1 MFRNMPLRA
10 ALERTRFLWNFRRMP
25 MFDRLGHFVSRQ
37 WRPLLVGWILAL
49 GVLWYIA
56 PPLKTVLHDGDFSFL
71 PKDLPSVQAEQ
82 LFRKAFANDL
92 LKSSIVIVGQRETA
106 TGLSDEDKT
115 YIDEKLVPRLR
126 EVSGLT
132 DSDKGSADAQG
143 ESASTN
149 SKKSKTDSKSPPAE
163 TSPAPSEKTKT
174 AAKTASTTPA
184 DATPAA
190 NSGSPDSI
198 VANIRTFSDRD
209 LGPLLVS
216 ADQKATLVIMELTT
230 EFTERKNDP
239 LINKM
244 EALVGR
250 PGHPGTL
257 QLEKDY
263 PRGLDLSLSGLATVG
278 RDMRAAAQHSADAT
292 QMATVVLVVLLLLA
306 IYRAPILAI
315 IPLLTVF
322 VSVEIALHLLCILA
336 KAGYVTLF
344 GGIEVYV
351 TVVLYGA
358 GIDYCMFLM
367 ARYKEEL
374 DNGASFEEAIAISV
388 SRVGHALAASAGTV
402 MCGIGMM
409 IFCRFGK
416 FQDAGIAMSS
426 SLVFVLAASLTMTPA
441 LMMLAGRWAFWPHVQ
456 TERLSKVQGWVS
468 PTSLVNRLLERE
480 WFGAIWG
487 KIGDALIARPGTI
500 FLLAVLLMTPF
511 AVIAVLFQDKLS
523 YGLLSELPKNDSC
536 VVGAAAVQAHF
547 PPGIT
552 GPVTILVQNRNAD
565 FRTDAELK
573 DNQPGWQ
580 QVQTFS
586 DTLNDR
592 KQDLGIDDVRSVAYP
607 LGMAESVQPNRIQ
620 MRALRKRAQSVYVSD
635 KPGFAGQVTKVDVV
649 MAYDPFSPESMAGF
663 DHLRAVLAERGTKG
677 EPSLLPPELNSNDT
691 QLDYLGG
698 TPSIRDLKTV
708 TNGDQWR
715 MDLLVP
721 AVVFLILVM
730 LLRKIA
736 TSAYLIVTVF
746 FSYLVTLGIT
756 FTVFYLIDRHGFT
769 GLDWKV
775 PMFLFT
781 ILVAVGEDYNILLM
795 ARIEEEQRVHGP
807 VDGILVGLRKTGGI
821 ISSCGIIMAG
831 TFSSLM
837 FGSLWGLAQLG
848 FALAFGVLLDTFV
861 VRPILVPAYLIL
873 LNQGFFGRL
882 GRFLGAPKSSPKDR
896 GPWSSNTN
904 RGQLPS
910 TAVLVTPAPAATKTA
925 RREVEG
931 CPPRET

>member
-1 MFRNMPLRA
+1 
-10 ALERTRFLWNFRRMP
+10 

-92 LKSSIVIVGQRETA
+92 LKSSIVVVAQRETA
-106 TGLSDEDKT
+106 TGLSDDDKT

-126 EVSGLT
+126 EVSGLA
-132 DSDKGSADAQG
+132 DSDKSSADAPS
-143 ESASTN
+143 ESASSD
-149 SKKSKTDSKSPPAE
+149 SKKTKTDSKSQPTAG
-163 TSPAPSEKTKT
+163 SPASADKTKT
-174 AAKTASTTPA
+174 EAKTASTTPA
-184 DATPAA
+184 DASRPANA
-190 NSGSPDSI
+190 ASPDSI

-209 LGPLLVS
+209 LGPLLIS
-216 ADQKATLVIMELTT
+216 DDQKATLVIMELTT

-239 LINKM
+239 LINKI
-244 EALVGR
+244 EALLGR

-257 QLEKDY
+257 LLEKDY

-292 QMATVVLVVLLLLA
+292 QVATVVLVVLLLLA

-336 KAGYVTLF
+336 NAGYVTLF

-374 DNGASFEEAIAISV
+374 DNGASFEEAIATSV

-456 TERLSKVQGWVS
+456 TERLAKVQGWVQ
-468 PTSLVNRLLERE
+468 PTSLVSRLLERE

-500 FLLAVLLMTPF
+500 FLLAVFLMTPF
-511 AVIAVLFQDKLS
+511 AVIAVLFQSKLS
-523 YGLLSELPKNDSC
+523 YGLLSELPKNDPC
-536 VVGAAAVQAHF
+536 VVGAAAVRAHF

-573 DNQPGWQ
+573 DNQSGWQ
-580 QVQTFS
+580 TVQAFS
-586 DTLNDR
+586 DTLHDH

-607 LGMAESVQPNRIQ
+607 LGMDEKVQPNRIQ
-620 MRALRKRAQSVYVSD
+620 LRALRKRAQSVYVSD

-649 MAYDPFSPESMAGF
+649 MAYDPFSPESMAGY
-663 DHLRAVLAERGTKG
+663 DHLRAVLAERGNK
-677 EPSLLPPELNSNDT
+677 ESSLLPPELNTNDT

-715 MDLLVP
+715 MDILVP

-807 VDGILVGLRKTGGI
+807 VEGILVGLRKTGGI

-882 GRFLGAPKSSPKDR
+882 GRFLGAPKSSDR
-896 GPWSSNTN
+896 GPWSSNMTHGN
-904 RGQLPS
+904 LPP
-910 TAVLVTPAPAATKTA
+910 TAALVTPAPAATKTA
-925 RREVEG
+925 SPARADY
-931 CPPRET
+931 PPREK

>member
-1 MFRNMPLRA
+1 MF
-10 ALERTRFLWNFRRMP
+10 E
-25 MFDRLGHFVSRQ
+25 RLGHFVSRH

-49 GVLWYIA
+49 VVLYVVA
-56 PPLKTVLHDGDFSFL
+56 PPLKTVIRDGDFSFL

-82 LFRKAFANDL
+82 LFKKAFANDL
-92 LKSSIVIVGQRETA
+92 LKSSIVIVAHRETGD
-106 TGLSDEDKT
+106 GLTDDDKT
-115 YIDEKLVPRLR
+115 YIDEKLVPRLSQLAGLS
-126 EVSGLT
+126 ESG
-132 DSDKGSADAQG
+132 
-143 ESASTN
+143 
-149 SKKSKTDSKSPPAE
+149 KTTGKSPSDDAGHADSAKAKTEAKPAD
-163 TSPAPSEKTKT
+163 TKPSDAKSGD
-174 AAKTASTTPA
+174 AKTASSKTA
-184 DATPAA
+184 D
-190 NSGSPDSI
+190 SSSPQPKNGAEGAVPNVPI
-198 VANIRTFSDRD
+198 VADIRTFSDRD
-209 LGPLLVS
+209 MGPLLIS
-216 ADQKATLVIMELTT
+216 DDQKATLVIMELTT

-239 LINKM
+239 LVNKI
-244 EALVGR
+244 EALFGR
-250 PGHPGTL
+250 PGHPGPL
-257 QLEKDY
+257 FIEKDF
-263 PRGLDLSLSGLATVG
+263 PRGLELSLSGLATVG

-292 QMATVVLVVLLLLA
+292 LLATTVLVIVLLFA
-306 IYRAPILAI
+306 IYRAPILAV

-374 DNGASFEEAIAISV
+374 DHGATFEEAIATSV
-388 SRVGHALAASAGTV
+388 NKVGHALAASAGTV
-402 MCGIGMM
+402 MLGIGMM
-409 IFCRFGK
+409 VFCRFGK

-426 SLVFVLAASLTMTPA
+426 SLIFVLAASLTMTPA
-441 LMMLAGRWAFWPHVQ
+441 LLMLAGRWAFWPHMQ
-456 TERLSKVQGWVS
+456 TGSLSAAQGWVS
-468 PTSLVNRLLERE
+468 PTSLVSRLIERE
-480 WFGAIWG
+480 WFTGIWG
-487 KIGDALIARPGTI
+487 KIGDALVARPGTI
-500 FLLAVLLMTPF
+500 FLLAVSLMTPF

-523 YGLLSELPKNDSC
+523 YGLLSELPANDPC
-536 VVGAAAVQAHF
+536 VVGSAAVQAHF

-552 GPVTILVQNRNAD
+552 GPVTILVQNRSAD

-580 QVQTFS
+580 QIETFS
-586 DTLNDR
+586 ETLKEKKNE
-592 KQDLGIDDVRSVAYP
+592 LGIEDVRSVAFP
-607 LGMAESVQPNRIQ
+607 LGMAERVQTNRLQ
-620 MRALRKRAQSVYVSD
+620 MRALRKRAQSHYVSD
-635 KPGFAGQVTKVDVV
+635 KPGYEGQVTRVDVV
-649 MAYDPFSPESMAGF
+649 LAYDPFSPQSMVGY
-663 DHLRAVLAERGTKG
+663 DQLRKTLADREKT
-677 EPSLLPPELNSNDT
+677 LLPPELNTANT

-715 MDLLVP
+715 MDILVP
-721 AVVFLILVM
+721 AVVFLVLVV

-746 FSYLVTLGIT
+746 FSYLVTLGVT

-795 ARIEEEQRVHGP
+795 ARIEEEQRLHGP

-873 LNQGFFGRL
+873 LNQGFFGPFGRL
-882 GRFLGAPKSSPKDR
+882 LGAHTIGSNEPQAAVVKR
-896 GPWSSNTN
+896 VERETTGPAA
-904 RGQLPS
+904 R
-910 TAVLVTPAPAATKTA
+910 PAPAGTKTGSPA
-925 RREVEG
+925 SDDFR
-931 CPPRET
+931 PRET

>member
-1 MFRNMPLRA
+1 MF
-10 ALERTRFLWNFRRMP
+10 E
-25 MFDRLGHFVSRQ
+25 RLGHFVSRH

-49 GVLWYIA
+49 AVLFVVA
-56 PPLKTVLHDGDFSFL
+56 PPLKSVIRDGDFSFL

-92 LKSSIVIVGQRETA
+92 LKSSIVIVAHRETGDGL
-106 TGLSDEDKT
+106 TGDDKA
-115 YIDEKLVPRLR
+115 YIDDTLVPRLAQLAGLS
-126 EVSGLT
+126 ESG
-132 DSDKGSADAQG
+132 
-143 ESASTN
+143 
-149 SKKSKTDSKSPPAE
+149 KSPAK
-163 TSPAPSEKTKT
+163 SPSNEAAHADSAKAKDTKLADT
-174 AAKTASTTPA
+174 KSSDAKPA
-184 DATPAA
+184 DAKSAGSKTADSNPPQPKDASAA
-190 NSGSPDSI
+190 GVPDAPI
-198 VANIRTFSDRD
+198 LADIRTFSDRD
-209 LGPLLVS
+209 MGPLLIS
-216 ADQKATLVIMELTT
+216 EDQKATLVIMELTT

-239 LINKM
+239 LVNKI
-244 EALVGR
+244 ETLLGR
-250 PGHPGTL
+250 PGHPGPL
-257 QLEKDY
+257 FLEKDF
-263 PRGLDLSLSGLATVG
+263 PRGLELSLSGLATVG

-292 QMATVVLVVLLLLA
+292 QLATIVLVIVLLFA
-306 IYRAPILAI
+306 IYRAPVLAV

-374 DNGASFEEAIAISV
+374 DRGASFEEAISTSV
-388 SRVGHALAASAGTV
+388 NKVGHALAASAGTV
-402 MCGIGMM
+402 MLGIGMM
-409 IFCRFGK
+409 VFCRFGK

-426 SLVFVLAASLTMTPA
+426 SLIFVLAASLTMTPA
-441 LMMLAGRWAFWPHVQ
+441 LLMLAGRWAFWPHMQ
-456 TERLSKVQGWVS
+456 TGSLSAAQGWVS
-468 PTSLVNRLLERE
+468 PTSLVSRLLERE
-480 WFGAIWG
+480 WLGNIWG

-500 FLLAVLLMTPF
+500 FLLSVALMAPF
-511 AVIAVLFQDKLS
+511 AVIAVLFQSKLS
-523 YGLLSELPKNDSC
+523 YGLLSELPANDPC
-536 VVGAAAVQAHF
+536 VVGSAAVQAHF

-580 QVQTFS
+580 GIETFS
-586 DTLNDR
+586 DTLKEKKNE
-592 KQDLGIDDVRSVAYP
+592 LGIDDVRSVAYP
-607 LGMAESVQPNRIQ
+607 LGMAERVQTNRLQ
-620 MRALRKRAQSVYVSD
+620 MRALRKRATSHYVSD
-635 KPGFAGQVTKVDVV
+635 KPGYEGQVTRVDVV
-649 MAYDPFSPESMAGF
+649 LGYDPFSPQSMVGY
-663 DHLRAVLAERGTKG
+663 DQLRGTLASRDG
-677 EPSLLPPELNSNDT
+677 TLLPADLNTKDT

-715 MDLLVP
+715 MDILVP
-721 AVVFLILVM
+721 AVVFLVLVV

-756 FTVFYLIDRHGFT
+756 FTVFYLFDRHGFT

-795 ARIEEEQRVHGP
+795 ARIEEEQRLHGP
-807 VDGILVGLRKTGGI
+807 VDGITVGLRKTGGI

-873 LNQGFFGRL
+873 LNQGFFGSL
-882 GRFLGAPKSSPKDR
+882 GRFLGAQTTNLSASPQATVVRRAERDPN
-896 GPWSSNTN
+896 GA
-904 RGQLPS
+904 
-910 TAVLVTPAPAATKTA
+910 AVRPTPAATKTA
-925 RREVEG
+925 SPASEDFR
-931 CPPRET
+931 PRET